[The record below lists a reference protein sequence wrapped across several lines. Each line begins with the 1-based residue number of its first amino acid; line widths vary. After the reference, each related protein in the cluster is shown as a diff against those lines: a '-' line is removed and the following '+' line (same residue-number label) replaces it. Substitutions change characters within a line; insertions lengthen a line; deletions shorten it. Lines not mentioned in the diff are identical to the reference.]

1 MESSTC
7 SELEA
12 EFSLLEEEFFGDR
25 LETDM
30 SNTSASGDESEEE
43 DDDGAIL
50 QVQPCQV
57 DVKELEA
64 VKKFVENTC
73 GCPELLKD

>member
-1 MESSTC
+1 
-7 SELEA
+7 
-12 EFSLLEEEFFGDR
+12 
-25 LETDM
+25 M
-30 SNTSASGDESEEE
+30 SDTSASDDESEEE
-43 DDDGAIL
+43 DDDGAI
-50 QVQPCQV
+50 VQPCEV